1 MEYCLNI
8 LSGNSQEESILGLN
22 SLIDVGYRFKE
33 VLGKDEKFSS
43 ARLFKVTSTEHNN
56 PVPTLRNKGL
66 SFHTCVLSRCY
77 VGDMGRI
84 MENLWSRKGRS
95 THAFFFKN
103 GEILL
108 WKDPTVHEVQIP
120 VPYNAFSLVALVE
133 TESHLVSEKQIISI
147 NEWII
152 HCCKI
157 DGTINVKN
165 LLCHSEAFG
174 SGRNGEIDNI
184 DEIRRATGLGSSTT
198 LS

>member
-1 MEYCLNI
+1 MNI
-8 LSGNSQEESILGLN
+8 LPGNTQEESILGLY
-22 SLIDVGYRFKE
+22 SLIDAGYGVKE

-56 PVPTLRNKGL
+56 PVPVLRNKDL
-66 SFHTCVLSRCY
+66 SFHTCVLSRCN
-77 VGDMGRI
+77 VNEMGRI
-84 MENLWSRKGRS
+84 MENLWSKKGFN

-108 WKDPTVHEVQIP
+108 WQDPTRHKGQMA
-120 VPYNAFSLVALVE
+120 VPYNAFSLEALVE
-133 TESHLVSEKQIISI
+133 TESHLVSEKQMVSI
-147 NEWII
+147 KEWIL

-165 LLCHSEAFG
+165 LLCHSEARG
-174 SGRNGEIDNI
+174 SGRNGQIDNI
-184 DEIRRATGLGSSTT
+184 DEIRRATGLGSNTT